1 MANYNLTNQTISS
14 SFQQLLQKDTDS
26 GYLVDGIGENV
37 GDITISGSV
46 SASAFVGD
54 GSGLTNL
61 PIEILPSGVV
71 SGSSQIDYPLIS
83 NIPTGIVSSSEQL
96 PAGIVSGSSQL
107 TASYDTRYELS
118 GSVAPLPVGVV
129 SGSSQIIVEDTIGNL
144 SGSRINGTVSN
155 ATNAVTASYALNG
168 GVTSII
174 AGTNVT
180 IDQSQG
186 NVTINSVGGGTL
198 PAGVVSG
205 SSQIDVTQTTN
216 IATLA
221 TTGSNTFV
229 GNQTINAGNLEVNGE
244 SFKVNLTSTGSTS
257 FQIDRTG
264 VGGLNLSI
272 GGYEGFGGWKTTASQ
287 TFYGIDQAFFSA
299 EKDFYIKNLSNG
311 QGSINVWSE
320 NDLILRGD
328 TGVVIQG
335 SDPFGPTGV
344 SEDIDIYGAAIATS
358 ISSGINGF
366 AYEIFENTRVRGVR
380 AFVETP
386 LQIQVGVT
394 LTVEQYGTLKV
405 INEL

>member
-1 MANYNLTNQTISS
+1 MGINLTNLLIDQT
-14 SFQQLLQKDTDS
+14 FQQLTQ
-26 GYLVDGIGENV
+26 
-37 GDITISGSV
+37 ISGSV
-46 SASAFVGD
+46 LTDGTGSLITNLDISASFATEADNANTSDFANT
-54 GSGLTNL
+54 S
-61 PIEILPSGVV
+61 I
-71 SGSSQIDYPLIS
+71 
-83 NIPTGIVSSSEQL
+83 SSSHAL
-96 PAGIVSGSSQL
+96 NADNSISSSHSVTADSSSFANTSISSSHAL
-107 TASYDTRYELS
+107 TADTSISSSY
-118 GSVAPLPVGVV
+118 
-129 SGSSQIIVEDTIGNL
+129 
-144 SGSRINGTVSN
+144 
-155 ATNAVTASYALNG
+155 ATNALSASTATTASYALNG
-168 GVTSII
+168 GVTSIT

-180 IDQSQG
+180 INQSQG
-186 NVTINSVGGGTL
+186 DVTINSSGGDSFPYTGS
-198 PAGVVSG
+198 AVISG
-205 SSQIDVTQTTN
+205 SLNVIGDTTLNGGN
-216 IATLA
+216 IQF
-221 TTGSNTFV
+221 NTPSTV
-229 GNQTINAGNLEVNGE
+229 NVNGTG
-244 SFKVNLTSTGSTS
+244 FNVNLTSTGSTS